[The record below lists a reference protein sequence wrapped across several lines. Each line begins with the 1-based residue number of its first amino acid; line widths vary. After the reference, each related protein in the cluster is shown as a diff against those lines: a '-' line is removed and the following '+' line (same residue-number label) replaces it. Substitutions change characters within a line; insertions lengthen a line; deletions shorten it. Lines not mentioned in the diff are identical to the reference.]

1 MIALKWWRW
10 YLLMIV
16 GMLVGGILLYQD
28 SGEEVAVQP
37 ETVAVMSQRVPAVQ
51 DDYTELRMERDH
63 NRSMRQEMLQE
74 AIAAET
80 DADIRRERVAELRQS
95 ERNREAE
102 REIELVM
109 KARGYKDALAFCC
122 NRGAE
127 VMLRTEMISR
137 EEAGELG
144 KIIASI
150 SSVAE
155 EHIIIRTKP

>member
-1 MIALKWWRW
+1 MIVGKRWRW
-10 YLLMIV
+10 YLLAIV
-16 GMLVGGILLYQD
+16 VILIGGILRYQD
-28 SGEEVAVQP
+28 GGEEVAVQP
-37 ETVAVMSQRVPAVQ
+37 ETVAVMRQRVPAVQ
-51 DDYTELRMERDH
+51 DDYTELRMERDY

-80 DADIRRERVAELRQS
+80 DADIRRERVTELRQA
-95 ERNREAE
+95 ERNQQAE

-109 KARGYKDALAFCC
+109 KARGYKDALAFCRE
-122 NRGAE
+122 RGAE
-127 VMLRTEMISR
+127 VMLRTDMISR

>member
-16 GMLVGGILLYQD
+16 GMLVGGILLYQE
-28 SGEEVAVQP
+28 SSEEVAVQP
-37 ETVAVMSQRVPAVQ
+37 ETVAVMSQRVSAVQ
-51 DDYTELRMERDH
+51 DDYTELRMERDY

-74 AIAAET
+74 AIAVET
-80 DADIRRERVAELRQS
+80 DADIRRERVAELRQA
-95 ERNREAE
+95 ERNHQAE

-109 KARGYKDALAFCC
+109 KARGYKDALAFCRE
-122 NRGAE
+122 RGAE

-144 KIIASI
+144 KIVASI